1 MQYAINEQGKRVI
14 AYSGG
19 RGVCPVC
26 FSPVLAKVG
35 VINVRHWAHISC
47 DECDNWSE
55 PETLWHRQWKDCV
68 PETWRE
74 VVTEK
79 NGKRRRADIM
89 RPDGIA
95 VELQHSSISVEEI
108 VEREAFY
115 GNMTWIFD
123 ARTEYLARLILP
135 PKRDTPRRLINP
147 FAGTMSESIGAMLAG
162 WEEITAIELDP
173 EYAELGRERFEW
185 WRAKVLETGLTD
197 PSAILKSCGKQR
209 NPKERAGV
217 EAQTSLF
224 EVAS

>member
-35 VINVRHWAHISC
+35 IINVRHWAHISC

-123 ARTEYLARLILP
+123 ARAAIGRLSFRPKGGYHTFRWKQARKTIAYAAQQTFLDIGHN
-135 PKRDTPRRLINP
+135 RLFEVKKAHDGPP
-147 FAGTMSESIGAMLAG
+147 FAGWGYMHSKASI
-162 WEEITAIELDP
+162 
-173 EYAELGRERFEW
+173 
-185 WRAKVLETGLTD
+185 
-197 PSAILKSCGKQR
+197 
-209 NPKERAGV
+209 
-217 EAQTSLF
+217 
-224 EVAS
+224 VARINL